1 MNPAPQHRAG
11 SPARRGFTLLET
23 LLVLGLLSM
32 LAAVM
37 VGGSAQLL
45 RGTARSD
52 PEDALMA
59 LLQTIRRQA
68 VEKGKVIEL
77 TPTDTADE
85 DEPDFEWGEENAGD
99 DRPRTAE
106 KLPKVEGVTVKIL
119 APESSGAILLG
130 GVATEKA
137 LARMRFYPDGTCD
150 RVRLDI
156 TRNESRSIVP
166 IDPLTCAPLPA
177 VDAK

>member
-1 MNPAPQHRAG
+1 MSPAPQHRSG
-11 SPARRGFTLLET
+11 NPARRGFTLLET
-23 LLVLGLLSM
+23 LLVLGLMSM

-45 RGTARSD
+45 KGTARSD

-68 VEKGKVIEL
+68 VEKGQVLEL
-77 TPTDTADE
+77 TPTDETDE
-85 DEPDFEWGEENAGD
+85 DAPDFTWAEENAAEGS
-99 DRPRTAE
+99 PRTEE
-106 KLPKVEGVTVKIL
+106 KLPKLEGVKVKVL
-119 APESSGAILLG
+119 APESTGAILLG
-130 GVATEKA
+130 GVASEQA

-150 RVRLDI
+150 RVRLDV
-156 TRNESRSIVP
+156 TRADGRKIIP

>member
-1 MNPAPQHRAG
+1 MKPDAQHRSG
-11 SPARRGFTLLET
+11 QPERRGFTLLET
-23 LLVLGLLSM
+23 LLVLGLISM
-32 LAAVM
+32 LAAVL

-45 RGTARSD
+45 KGTARSD

-59 LLQTIRRQA
+59 MLQTLRRQS
-68 VEKGKVIEL
+68 VERGQILEL
-77 TPTDTADE
+77 FPVESSDE
-85 DEPDFEWGEENAGD
+85 DDPDFTWGFENAPED
-99 DRPRTAE
+99 TVPHEE

-119 APESSGAILLG
+119 APETIGAILLG
-130 GVATEKA
+130 GVASEAA

-156 TRNESRSIVP
+156 RRNEDRRVVP

-177 VDAK
+177 IDAK

>member
-1 MNPAPQHRAG
+1 MNAVSQHRTV
-11 SPARRGFTLLET
+11 PPTRRGFTLLET
-23 LLVLGLLSM
+23 LLVLGLMSM

-45 RGTARSD
+45 KGTARSD
-52 PEDALMA
+52 PEDALLA

-68 VEKGKVIEL
+68 VEKGKVLEL
-77 TPTDTADE
+77 APTDGTDE
-85 DEPDFEWGEENAGD
+85 DGPDFLWGEENVD
-99 DRPRTAE
+99 EDHPRTEE
-106 KLPKVEGVTVKIL
+106 KLPKVEGVKVKVL
-119 APESSGAILLG
+119 APETTGAILLG
-130 GVATEKA
+130 GVASEKA

-156 TRNESRSIVP
+156 TRNENRTIIP

-177 VDAK
+177 ADAK

>member
-52 PEDALMA
+52 PEDALLA

-137 LARMRFYPDGTCD
+137 LARMHFYPDGTCD

>member
-1 MNPAPQHRAG
+1 MNPAAQHRAG

-23 LLVLGLLSM
+23 LLVLGLMSM
-32 LAAVM
+32 LAAVL

-45 RGTARSD
+45 KGTARSD
-52 PEDALMA
+52 PEDALLA

-68 VEKGKVIEL
+68 VEKGKVLEL
-77 TPTDTADE
+77 TPKENLDE
-85 DEPDFEWGEENAGD
+85 DGPDFEWGEENAGE
-99 DRPRTAE
+99 DRPRTEE
-106 KLPKVEGVTVKIL
+106 KLPKVEGVKVKIL
-119 APESSGAILLG
+119 APESTGAILLG
-130 GVATEKA
+130 GVASEKP

-156 TRNESRSIVP
+156 SRDENRTVVP

-177 VDAK
+177 ADAR

>member
-1 MNPAPQHRAG
+1 MNPAPQHRSG

-23 LLVLGLLSM
+23 LLVLGLMSM

-45 RGTARSD
+45 KGTARSD

-59 LLQTIRRQA
+59 LLQTIRRHA
-68 VEKGKVIEL
+68 VEKGKVLEL
-77 TPTDTADE
+77 TPTDDADE
-85 DEPDFEWGEENAGD
+85 DAPDFTWSEENAAEGSA
-99 DRPRTAE
+99 RTEE
-106 KLPKVEGVTVKIL
+106 KLPKLEGVKVKVL
-119 APESSGAILLG
+119 APESTGAILLG
-130 GVATEKA
+130 GVASEKA

-150 RVRLDI
+150 RVRLDV
-156 TRNESRSIVP
+156 TRPDSRKVIP